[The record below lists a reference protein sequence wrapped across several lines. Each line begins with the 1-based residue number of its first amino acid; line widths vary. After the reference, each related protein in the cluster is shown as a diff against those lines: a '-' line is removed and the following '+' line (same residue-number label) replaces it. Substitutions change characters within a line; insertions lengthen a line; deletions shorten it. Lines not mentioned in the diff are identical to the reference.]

1 METNLIKSDREYN
14 RILENMRGVD
24 FSGKAGAKK
33 GRYAYLENMYRD
45 YTAGKGGLIESVPGF
60 RRIYSGS
67 SINGLHLQ
75 TTADGERYVIIHD
88 GKTMVDGESIM
99 GLIALGLYKTF
110 EVEFIQKEDGEK
122 EQFMFDIEKLGIT
135 RF

>member
-1 METNLIKSDREYN
+1 MIKVRFKNIDVLQKFADIVSRYKSD
-14 RILENMRGVD
+14 
-24 FSGKAGAKK
+24 
-33 GRYAYLENMYRD
+33 
-45 YTAGKGGLIESVPGF
+45 
-60 RRIYSGS
+60 
-67 SINGLHLQ
+67 
-75 TTADGERYVIIHD
+75 VIIHD